1 VLLKPAASSADAE
14 PVAEFKTP
22 QLPTFLGHRSRLST
36 AARNTA
42 DPYFQLLNQLRGE
55 LGFSNQE
62 TALRWLL
69 EQLDSSA
76 DLRRLILV
84 LLQEGEC

>member
-1 VLLKPAASSADAE
+1 M
-14 PVAEFKTP
+14 AEFKTP
-22 QLPTFLGHRSRLST
+22 QLRTFLGHRPRSAT
-36 AARNTA
+36 AARKTA

-69 EQLDSSA
+69 EQLESSV

-84 LLQEGEC
+84 LLQEGDR

>member
-1 VLLKPAASSADAE
+1 VADLKN
-14 PVAEFKTP
+14 P
-22 QLPTFLGHRSRLST
+22 QLPSFVKRRQGSTFIT
-36 AARNTA
+36 RNTA
-42 DPYFQLLNQLRGE
+42 DPYVQLLNKLGGE